1 MMLPESLAT
10 ATVSAGLL
18 LGMAMAL
25 IAVIVTTR
33 RSSAVFVM
41 IAAAIVAAMLITVVV
56 VPTDVPLPI
65 ALPLALLGASVAV
78 VGGNPLTR
86 EVLRLATKGT
96 VRDGEH
102 GGILLRSAR
111 EDDAAAVLH
120 RLAGL
125 ARQQDAGPQVDRDE
139 SIELLFVGELRAGAS
154 QDVHAGVVDPD
165 IDVPEGSGGLFKKRR
180 GSFRGSQVSLEK
192 FTAAAPG
199 VDLIPE
205 RLALGHRA
213 VGVDYEL
220 GSGGG
225 QLEGYGPT
233 DSRR

>member
-25 IAVIVTTR
+25 VSVIVTTR

-111 EDDAAAVLH
+111 EDDAAAVREVLLGGTTIGYLERVATTLTILVGFPEGLAVVVALKGIGRFSELASAEARERFIIGTLASLVWASAVAATV
-120 RLAGL
+120 RLA
-125 ARQQDAGPQVDRDE
+125 
-139 SIELLFVGELRAGAS
+139 IW
-154 QDVHAGVVDPD
+154 
-165 IDVPEGSGGLFKKRR
+165 
-180 GSFRGSQVSLEK
+180 
-192 FTAAAPG
+192 
-199 VDLIPE
+199 
-205 RLALGHRA
+205 
-213 VGVDYEL
+213 
-220 GSGGG
+220 
-225 QLEGYGPT
+225 
-233 DSRR
+233 

>member
-18 LGMAMAL
+18 LGMAVAL

-56 VPTDVPLPI
+56 VPIDVPLPI
-65 ALPLALLGASVAV
+65 ALPLALLGASVTV

-111 EDDAAAVLH
+111 DDDAAAVREVLLGGTTIGYLERVATTLAILVGFPEGLAVVVALKGIGRFSELASAEARERFIIGTLASLVWACAVAATV
-120 RLAGL
+120 RLA
-125 ARQQDAGPQVDRDE
+125 
-139 SIELLFVGELRAGAS
+139 IW
-154 QDVHAGVVDPD
+154 
-165 IDVPEGSGGLFKKRR
+165 
-180 GSFRGSQVSLEK
+180 
-192 FTAAAPG
+192 
-199 VDLIPE
+199 
-205 RLALGHRA
+205 
-213 VGVDYEL
+213 
-220 GSGGG
+220 
-225 QLEGYGPT
+225 
-233 DSRR
+233 

>member
-1 MMLPESLAT
+1 MLPESLAT

-111 EDDAAAVLH
+111 EDDAAAVREVLLGGTTIGYLERVATTLTILVGFPEGLAVVVALKGIGRFSELASAEARERFIIGTLASLVWASAVAATV
-120 RLAGL
+120 RLA
-125 ARQQDAGPQVDRDE
+125 
-139 SIELLFVGELRAGAS
+139 IW
-154 QDVHAGVVDPD
+154 
-165 IDVPEGSGGLFKKRR
+165 
-180 GSFRGSQVSLEK
+180 
-192 FTAAAPG
+192 
-199 VDLIPE
+199 
-205 RLALGHRA
+205 
-213 VGVDYEL
+213 
-220 GSGGG
+220 
-225 QLEGYGPT
+225 
-233 DSRR
+233 

>member
-10 ATVSAGLL
+10 ATVSVGLL

-111 EDDAAAVLH
+111 EDDAAAVREVLLGGTTIGYLERVATTLTILVGFPEGLAVVVALKGIGRFSELASAEARERFIIGTLASLVWASAVAATV
-120 RLAGL
+120 RLA
-125 ARQQDAGPQVDRDE
+125 
-139 SIELLFVGELRAGAS
+139 IW
-154 QDVHAGVVDPD
+154 
-165 IDVPEGSGGLFKKRR
+165 
-180 GSFRGSQVSLEK
+180 
-192 FTAAAPG
+192 
-199 VDLIPE
+199 
-205 RLALGHRA
+205 
-213 VGVDYEL
+213 
-220 GSGGG
+220 
-225 QLEGYGPT
+225 
-233 DSRR
+233 

>member
-111 EDDAAAVLH
+111 EDDAAAVREVLLGGTTIGYLERVATTLTILVGFPEGLAVVVALKGIGRFSELASAEARERFIIGTLASLVWASAVAATV
-120 RLAGL
+120 RLA
-125 ARQQDAGPQVDRDE
+125 
-139 SIELLFVGELRAGAS
+139 IW
-154 QDVHAGVVDPD
+154 
-165 IDVPEGSGGLFKKRR
+165 
-180 GSFRGSQVSLEK
+180 
-192 FTAAAPG
+192 
-199 VDLIPE
+199 
-205 RLALGHRA
+205 
-213 VGVDYEL
+213 
-220 GSGGG
+220 
-225 QLEGYGPT
+225 
-233 DSRR
+233 

>member
-25 IAVIVTTR
+25 VAVIVTTR

-111 EDDAAAVLH
+111 EDDAAAVREVLLGGTTIGYLERVATTLTILVGFPEGLAVVVALKGIGRFSELASAEARERFIIGTLASLVWASAVAATV
-120 RLAGL
+120 RLA
-125 ARQQDAGPQVDRDE
+125 
-139 SIELLFVGELRAGAS
+139 IW
-154 QDVHAGVVDPD
+154 
-165 IDVPEGSGGLFKKRR
+165 
-180 GSFRGSQVSLEK
+180 
-192 FTAAAPG
+192 
-199 VDLIPE
+199 
-205 RLALGHRA
+205 
-213 VGVDYEL
+213 
-220 GSGGG
+220 
-225 QLEGYGPT
+225 
-233 DSRR
+233 

>member
-18 LGMAMAL
+18 LGMAVAL

-56 VPTDVPLPI
+56 VPIDVPLPI

-86 EVLRLATKGT
+86 EVLRLATEGT
-96 VRDGEH
+96 VREGEH

-111 EDDAAAVLH
+111 EDDAVAVREVLLGGTTIGYLERVATTLTILVGFPEGLAVVVALKGIGRFSELASAEARERFIIGTLASLVWACAVAATV
-120 RLAGL
+120 RLA
-125 ARQQDAGPQVDRDE
+125 
-139 SIELLFVGELRAGAS
+139 IW
-154 QDVHAGVVDPD
+154 
-165 IDVPEGSGGLFKKRR
+165 
-180 GSFRGSQVSLEK
+180 
-192 FTAAAPG
+192 
-199 VDLIPE
+199 
-205 RLALGHRA
+205 
-213 VGVDYEL
+213 
-220 GSGGG
+220 
-225 QLEGYGPT
+225 
-233 DSRR
+233 